1 MTIDIDNITEKLDEY
16 VTVLDEMAE
25 TNFNVV
31 VIFITDIIKNGSYVI
46 YDTKSQ
52 DLIEDAFGLKNT
64 HEGALKEKSI
74 LYFK

>member
-1 MTIDIDNITEKLDEY
+1 
-16 VTVLDEMAE
+16 MAE

-46 YDTKSQ
+46 YDSKSK

-64 HEGALKEKSI
+64 YEGAFIPKVVSRKKQILPNILSI
-74 LYFK
+74 MEDK